1 MSIQQFNASYI
12 PTEDRVLLRF
22 NTSDSSE
29 YRLWLTRKMTL
40 RLLDEGA
47 ERSVA
52 QIARSPLPAA
62 EGVALAPTPAV
73 ARTIDAFQQEAL
85 KQQLDMKTEYRAA
98 NKLPLG
104 AEPVLI
110 IDTTIEILDGGVID
124 LRLELANKMK
134 LNLKQ
139 PVSMLNSLRLLM
151 QQMVETAGWSLPA
164 PAQAAPPMSA
174 PGSSALH

>member
-1 MSIQQFNASYI
+1 MSIQQFNATYI

-29 YRLWLTRKMTL
+29 YRLWLTRKLTL

-62 EGVALAPTPAV
+62 EGVASAPTPAA

-110 IDTTIEILDGGVID
+110 IDTTIEILDGGVVD
-124 LRLELANKMK
+124 LCLELANKMK

-139 PVSMLNSLRLLM
+139 PVSMLNSLRLLL

-164 PAQAAPPMSA
+164 PATAAPPVPA

>member
-1 MSIQQFNASYI
+1 MSIQQFNATYV

-22 NTSDSSE
+22 NTTDLAE

-40 RLLDEGA
+40 HLLDEGGQ
-47 ERSVA
+47 RSVDN
-52 QIARSPLPAA
+52 IARSTLPAA
-62 EGVALAPTPAV
+62 EGAASAPTPAA

-85 KQQLDMKTEYRAA
+85 KQRLDMKTEYRAA

-110 IDTTIEILDGGVID
+110 IDTTIEILEGGLID
-124 LRLELANKMK
+124 LCLELANKRK

-139 PVSMLNSLRLLM
+139 PASMLNSLRLLL
-151 QQMVETAGWSLPA
+151 QQMVETAGWSLLAPA
-164 PAQAAPPMSA
+164 PAAPPMPA

>member
-1 MSIQQFNASYI
+1 MSIQQFNATYI

-47 ERSVA
+47 QRSVA
-52 QIARSPLPAA
+52 QIASSPLPAA
-62 EGVALAPTPAV
+62 DVQSTPTPAE

-85 KQQLDMKTEYRAA
+85 KQQLNMKTEYRAA

-110 IDTTIEILDGGVID
+110 IDTTIEILDGGVVD
-124 LRLELANKMK
+124 LCLELANKMK

-139 PVSMLNSLRLLM
+139 PVSMLNSLRLLL

-164 PAQAAPPMSA
+164 PATAAPPVSA